1 MILSIVE
8 YKSNA
13 LSTTLGLSINMDVVS
28 LGELIAEFIRVRRG
42 VMHDVADLY
51 MGPFPSGAPAI
62 TIDSA
67 ARLGLNTG
75 FIGVVGNDDF
85 GRMIISRFRR
95 DGVDA
100 ANVIIDDDSITG
112 LAFVAY
118 DQLGSRRFVFNLRWS
133 SSAKL
138 TPNLV
143 NLDYFRELKVLH
155 VSGSTMYIGKGPRD
169 ACIKAMNEAKRRGA
183 LVSYDPNV
191 RVELMGIND
200 IMELFLNALRL
211 IDVLLINEE
220 EINMLMGGGG
230 ALSNSIKL
238 LNKGP
243 EIIVVKRGVNGSFAL
258 SKGNQYYEE
267 DAFEVNEVD
276 PTGAG
281 DVFNA
286 AFIYGY
292 LKGWGIDQALKFANA
307 AAAIKVTRL
316 GPMEGPNNVEEVLE
330 LMRKGKQRNV
340 K

>member
-1 MILSIVE
+1 
-8 YKSNA
+8 
-13 LSTTLGLSINMDVVS
+13 MDVIS
-28 LGELIAEFIRVRRG
+28 LGELIAEFVRVHRG

-67 ARLGLNTG
+67 ARLGLNAG

-85 GRMIISRFRR
+85 GHMIINRLRR
-95 DGVDA
+95 DGVDTLR
-100 ANVIIDDDSITG
+100 VIIDNDSITG

-118 DQLGSRRFVFNLRWS
+118 DQSGSRRFVFNLKWS

-138 TPNLV
+138 TPSLINP
-143 NLDYFRELKVLH
+143 DYFTGVRVLH

-169 ACIKAMNEAKRRGA
+169 ACIKAMSEARRRGV

-191 RVELMGIND
+191 RVELMSIND
-200 IMELFLNALRL
+200 TRELFLNSLRL
-211 IDVLLINEE
+211 VNVLLISEE
-220 EINMLMGGGG
+220 EVNVLMGGGG
-230 ALSNSIKL
+230 ALENAIKL

-243 EIIVVKRGVNGSFAL
+243 EIIVVKRGVNGSFAV
-258 SKGNQYYEE
+258 SRGNQYHEE
-267 DAFEVNEVD
+267 YAFEVNEVD

-292 LKGWGIDQALKFANA
+292 LKGWGINQILKFANA
-307 AAAIKVTRL
+307 AAAIKVTRM
-316 GPMEGPNNVEEVLE
+316 GPMEGPGGINEVLE
-330 LMRKGKQRNV
+330 LMRKGKQRGV